1 MLLSKNL
8 GGRYFE
14 LVRRWSFTLGKQHI
28 SKYCGSAVLLLDTG
42 ANTGTGTSLIKTS
55 TSSLGL
61 KSPGNKVVLSCVLF
75 SYHDAD
81 DAETVVDIQKSVVY
95 RFNYNETCG

>member
-14 LVRRWSFTLGKQHI
+14 LVGRWSFTLGKQNI

-42 ANTGTGTSLIKTS
+42 TNIGTGTSLIKTS

-61 KSPGNKVVLSCVLF
+61 KSPGNKVVLSCVRF
-75 SYHDAD
+75 CYHDAD

-95 RFNYNETCG
+95 RFNYNETCS